1 MKKAKTLIEF
11 AGGESVPAR
20 LTDATII
27 VIDAQNEYFN
37 GQLPLH
43 DISQAVDKLSELLS
57 RARKAGAP
65 IIHVVHQGR
74 AGGLF
79 DLDGNGGKIIDRVL
93 PSGETVISKTLP
105 NAFANTSLNTQLK
118 ALGNDSIIIAGFTT
132 HMCVSATARAALEL
146 GYRTTVIA
154 DATATRALPDPIGNG
169 NIDPRD
175 VHRVALAE
183 LADRF
188 AVVAPL
194 SDIVL

>member
-1 MKKAKTLIEF
+1 MSKAKTLLEL
-11 AGGESVPAR
+11 AGAESVPAKLR
-20 LTDATII
+20 DATII
-27 VIDAQNEYFN
+27 VIDAQNEYVN

-43 DISQAVDKLSELLS
+43 NISQAIDKLSELLS

-65 IIHVVHQGR
+65 IIHIIHKGR
-74 AGGLF
+74 AGSLF

-93 PSGETVISKTLP
+93 PHGETVISKALP
-105 NAFANTSLNTQLK
+105 NAFANTSLNAQLK

-132 HMCVSATARAALEL
+132 HMCVSATVRAALEL

-154 DATATRALPDPIGNG
+154 DATTTRALPDPTGNG
-169 NIDPRD
+169 NIDARD

-188 AVVAPL
+188 AVVVPL
-194 SDIVL
+194 SEIVL